1 MISTRPNRLITLFV
15 RGLPRSSTEESV
27 EAIFA
32 EYGKVREVK
41 LVKDIFSGECKGF
54 ATVSMEGH
62 EGRAAMSALDGK
74 TINGAAINVGIDRP
88 KKGRGGRRR

>member
-1 MISTRPNRLITLFV
+1 MITLFV
-15 RGLPRSSTEESV
+15 RGLPRSSTENSV
-27 EAIFA
+27 EALFA
-32 EYGKVREVK
+32 EYGKVRSVK

-74 TINGAAINVGIDRP
+74 TINGAAINVAIDRP

>member
-1 MISTRPNRLITLFV
+1 MITLFV

-27 EAIFA
+27 EALFA
-32 EYGKVREVK
+32 EFGKVRAVK

-74 TINGAAINVGIDRP
+74 TINGTSINVGIDRP
-88 KKGRGGRRR
+88 KKGRGGKRR

>member
-1 MISTRPNRLITLFV
+1 MISLFV
-15 RGLPRSSTEESV
+15 RGLPRSSTEQSV
-27 EAIFA
+27 EALFA
-32 EYGKVREVK
+32 EYGKVRSVV

-74 TINGAAINVGIDRP
+74 TVNGATLNVSLDRP